1 MYGESALL
9 GDQALAALV
18 APLYAFAA
26 TFILLR
32 LMAFGFRLRVTEREE
47 AIGLDVMQHGEEAY
61 VTRRGRDPRRAG
73 RRARPRPVRDEP
85 GLGEQRPAGYAS
97 PSASNSRRKPSN
109 SRRCPSSSRRIA
121 MTMSCVT
128 QSIPSVTSMIRL

>member
-1 MYGESALL
+1 MDETLDVLAAHGVAGFTGILFIGFFAQADWNGDLATASSTASPRCS

-18 APLYAFAA
+18 APLYAFTA

-47 AIGLDVMQHGEEAY
+47 AIGLDVTQHGEEAY

-73 RRARPRPVRDEP
+73 RRARPRPVR
-85 GLGEQRPAGYAS
+85 GETRF
-97 PSASNSRRKPSN
+97 
-109 SRRCPSSSRRIA
+109 
-121 MTMSCVT
+121 
-128 QSIPSVTSMIRL
+128 